1 MSNKTS
7 LLMLV
12 LSVWFL
18 FLTQPRL
25 KETENIVIG
34 LLVSILLL
42 PQRLSSFT
50 HYEEEYNMSMLIIC

>member
-1 MSNKTS
+1 
-7 LLMLV
+7 MLV